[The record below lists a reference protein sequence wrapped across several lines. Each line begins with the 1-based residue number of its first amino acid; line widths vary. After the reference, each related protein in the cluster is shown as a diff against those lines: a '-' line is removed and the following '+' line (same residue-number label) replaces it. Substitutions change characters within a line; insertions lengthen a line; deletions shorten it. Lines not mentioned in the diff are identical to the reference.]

1 MSRRDRLVWGL
12 VGALS
17 FLVLVQAYELAV
29 GLRLGLAAKF
39 GVALLV
45 GAVTV
50 WLVPRVERRF
60 GDNGSA

>member
-1 MSRRDRLVWGL
+1 VNRRDRLVWGL

-17 FLVLVQAYELAV
+17 FLVLVQAYELTMA
-29 GLRLGLAAKF
+29 LRLGLAAKF

-50 WLVPRVERRF
+50 WLVPRVGRRF
-60 GDNGSA
+60 GPNESA